1 LKIVVFMLKGCAME
15 ASTIRCVNKAD
26 VERMLQTGPYFALRS
41 IRCEIREDLLILTGS
56 VPSFYLK
63 QLAQT
68 QVALMIPS
76 MRLTNRIEVPER
88 DMSSTSDSW

>member
-1 LKIVVFMLKGCAME
+1 ME
-15 ASTIRCVNKAD
+15 ASTLRCISTAD
-26 VERMLQTGPYFALRS
+26 VERMLQTGPYFALRA
-41 IRCEIREDLLILTGS
+41 IRCEIRDDLLILTGS

-76 MRLTNRIEVPER
+76 MRLTNQIEVPER
-88 DMSSTSDSW
+88 EMSSTFDPW